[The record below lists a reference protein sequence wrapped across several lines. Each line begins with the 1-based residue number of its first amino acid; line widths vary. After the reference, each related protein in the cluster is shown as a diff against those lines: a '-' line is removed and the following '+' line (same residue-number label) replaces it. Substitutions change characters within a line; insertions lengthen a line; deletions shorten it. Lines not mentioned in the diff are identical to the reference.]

1 MNKIKKLLFVLAA
14 FTIIQSPAMA
24 GDGHAHGKKGHKHSE
39 KEMCVEC
46 KDKKDCKCEKEEIKV
61 KEITRMQDIHAG
73 LEFTPTVFIRYEFL
87 LNNSKKK
94 IQSRLLERWVWFY

>member
-46 KDKKDCKCEKEEIKV
+46 KDKKDCKCEKEEIKDNHDH
-61 KEITRMQDIHAG
+61 KDGDGHDHG
-73 LEFTPTVFIRYEFL
+73 KKK
-87 LNNSKKK
+87 SKKPTTEK
-94 IQSRLLERWVWFY
+94 SN